1 MLQAMI
7 IRKVSAVIFSKD
19 EMFKDPGS
27 LAAACWSRLWE
38 IRQAEACYCVV
49 ADEAEGFFQ
58 PPLASVLHINSV
70 NLFVSKQGWSF
81 SLCYL
86 RMDLYWMEDE
96 HDFTKLYENENSEDS
111 SALFQ
116 SLVICL
122 IAFLDSCLTLTL
134 S

>member
-1 MLQAMI
+1 MLWLMKQRA
-7 IRKVSAVIFSKD
+7 
-19 EMFKDPGS
+19 
-27 LAAACWSRLWE
+27 
-38 IRQAEACYCVV
+38 
-49 ADEAEGFFQ
+49 FFQ
-58 PPLASVLHINSV
+58 PPLTSVLHINSV
-70 NLFVSKQGWSF
+70 NLFVSKQRLSF

-86 RMDLYWMEDE
+86 RMHLYWMEDE

-116 SLVICL
+116 NLVICL